1 MIIPTSNQLASRLFS
16 LLSAPFI
23 VFFEIIDL
31 ESEVFPGAETEV
43 GFLPLKKRKHILIT
57 IQNYGLLFGLFLAI
71 FGVLV

>member
-31 ESEVFPGAETEV
+31 ESEVFPGAETET
-43 GFLPLKKRKHILIT
+43 GFLPLKEKTYLNKNSKLW
-57 IQNYGLLFGLFLAI
+57 FAFWFFWPFLE
-71 FGVLV
+71 F

>member
-1 MIIPTSNQLASRLFS
+1 MHEDPLIIPTSNQLASRLFS

-43 GFLPLKKRKHILIT
+43 GFLPLKEEKIC
-57 IQNYGLLFGLFLAI
+57 
-71 FGVLV
+71 

>member
-43 GFLPLKKRKHILIT
+43 GFLPLKEEKIC
-57 IQNYGLLFGLFLAI
+57 
-71 FGVLV
+71 

>member
-43 GFLPLKKRKHILIT
+43 GFLPLKKKKIYFNNNSKSWIAFW
-57 IQNYGLLFGLFLAI
+57 LFFWSFLE
-71 FGVLV
+71 F

>member
-43 GFLPLKKRKHILIT
+43 GFLPLKKEKT
-57 IQNYGLLFGLFLAI
+57 YFNNNSKYGLLFGFFWPFLE
-71 FGVLV
+71 F

>member
-1 MIIPTSNQLASRLFS
+1 MHEDPLIIPTSNQLASRLFS

-43 GFLPLKKRKHILIT
+43 GFLPLKKRKHILTT
-57 IQNYGLLFGLFLAI
+57 IQNYG
-71 FGVLV
+71 